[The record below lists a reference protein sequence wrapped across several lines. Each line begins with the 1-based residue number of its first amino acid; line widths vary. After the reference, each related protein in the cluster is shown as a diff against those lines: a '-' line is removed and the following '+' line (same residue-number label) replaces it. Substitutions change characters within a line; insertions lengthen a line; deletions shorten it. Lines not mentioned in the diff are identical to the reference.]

1 MSGHFAEQVPEPAP
15 LSAPLVNNHR
25 YSASMAKEIRPSV
38 DLDDVDLALVDAL
51 VADARIAN
59 NRLAARAGVAASTAL
74 ARVRQ
79 LIDRGIVRGFH
90 ADLDPERIGR
100 PVQAVVAIRLR
111 AHDRRHIDAF
121 TATVPR
127 LPEVV
132 QSFHL
137 AGDDDYLL
145 HVAVPS
151 ASYLRDWILDE
162 VTTHPA
168 VAHSRTSLVFGHE
181 RGQPGPL

>member
-1 MSGHFAEQVPEPAP
+1 MSGANDRRSGAQ
-15 LSAPLVNNHR
+15 
-25 YSASMAKEIRPSV
+25 
-38 DLDDVDLALVDAL
+38 DLDETDRALLDAL
-51 VADARIAN
+51 TADARLAN

-74 ARVRQ
+74 VRVRQ
-79 LIDRGIVRGFH
+79 LLDRGVIRGFR
-90 ADLDPERIGR
+90 AEIDPGAVGR
-100 PVQAVVAIRLR
+100 PVQAIVAIRLR

-127 LPEVV
+127 LPEVL
-132 QSFHL
+132 QSFHV

-151 ASYLRDWILDE
+151 ASYLRDWILDR
-162 VTTHPA
+162 VTTNPA

-181 RGQPGPL
+181 PGHAGPLE

>member
-1 MSGHFAEQVPEPAP
+1 M
-15 LSAPLVNNHR
+15 
-25 YSASMAKEIRPSV
+25 
-38 DLDDVDLALVDAL
+38 
-51 VADARIAN
+51 
-59 NRLAARAGVAASTAL
+59 
-74 ARVRQ
+74 
-79 LIDRGIVRGFH
+79 RGFH

-100 PVQAVVAIRLR
+100 PVL
-111 AHDRRHIDAF
+111 

-151 ASYLRDWILDE
+151 ASYLRDWNQPRLRPRARSARAAL
-162 VTTHPA
+162 TGAPRQGQSAA
-168 VAHSRTSLVFGHE
+168 V
-181 RGQPGPL
+181 

>member
-1 MSGHFAEQVPEPAP
+1 MSKDLRPE
-15 LSAPLVNNHR
+15 
-25 YSASMAKEIRPSV
+25 SV
-38 DLDDVDLALVDAL
+38 LDAVDATLLAALVE
-51 VADARIAN
+51 DARLAN

-74 ARVRQ
+74 LRVRQ
-79 LIDRGIVRGFH
+79 LIDRGVIRGFH
-90 ADLDPERIGR
+90 ADIAPEAIGR

-121 TATVPR
+121 TTTVPR
-127 LPEVV
+127 LPEVL
-132 QSFHL
+132 QSFHV

-151 ASYLRDWILDE
+151 AAYLRDWILDQ

-168 VAHSRTSLVFGHE
+168 VAHSRTSLIFGHE
-181 RGQPGPL
+181 PGHSGPLPD

>member
-1 MSGHFAEQVPEPAP
+1 MSKD
-15 LSAPLVNNHR
+15 LRSALG
-25 YSASMAKEIRPSV
+25 
-38 DLDDVDLALVDAL
+38 LDDVDQTLLAAL
-51 VADARIAN
+51 IEDGRLAN

-74 ARVRQ
+74 LRVRQ
-79 LIDRGIVRGFH
+79 LIDRGVIRGVH
-90 ADLDPERIGR
+90 ADIAPGAVGR
-100 PVQAVVAIRLR
+100 PVEAIVAIRLR

-121 TATVPR
+121 TTTVPR
-127 LPEVV
+127 LPEVL
-132 QSFHL
+132 QSFHV

-151 ASYLRDWILDE
+151 AAYLRDWILDQ

-181 RGQPGPL
+181 PGHPGPLPT